1 MVRIKP
7 YLTIRRKLILFS
19 LIFILSV
26 LVLTSVNNFL
36 VQKAHQTTNLVIH
49 EYEFLLSSIDYL
61 KILSLTYRLNLDEY
75 LFTKSEVYLQSM
87 KNLMNKTENQIFLLE
102 SKFMEKNEMLEELK
116 SSFSSYFLL
125 TDNLI
130 SYYKSNPEDTETLNI
145 KKNRIDSLLENAIL
159 SKLDLL
165 SKEVEKKTL
174 EASEELENFHFLN
187 ILISIMVI
195 ALLTTSSLVYSFLV
209 AKSILDPISK
219 FEEATTRIA
228 EGEFGLTI
236 EVKSRDE
243 LGKLALHFNEMS
255 KKLLEFKRKIESH
268 QKELEKTVRERT
280 KELNEKV
287 KELTETK
294 IALMNMMEDLNETNK
309 KLLEAQKKLKKSYM
323 ELKKLDVEK
332 DRFISIAAHEL
343 KTPMTAISGFA
354 QLLKDE
360 EIIKDKEKRLRYLK
374 IIEDEIKRL
383 SALITDVLD
392 LSRIDLGTIKV
403 FVEEV
408 NINEIL
414 NDVKNEM
421 IELAKEKSL
430 YLNVEVE
437 KGISNVLTDREKLK
451 RILLNLVSNS
461 IKYTE
466 KGGITIKAE
475 KEGDEIKFSVSDTGI
490 GIPKEHFNK
499 IFTRFFQV
507 SSPYTR
513 KAKGSGLGLSICKE
527 LVELLGGRIWFD
539 SEVGKGTT
547 FYFTLPLKYK
557 EKKTNK

>member
-75 LFTKSEVYLQSM
+75 LFTNSEVYLQSM

-102 SKFMEKNEMLEELK
+102 SKFTEKNEMLEELK

-130 SYYKSNPEDTETLNI
+130 NYYKSNPEDIESINI

-187 ILISIMVI
+187 ILISIMII

-228 EGEFGLTI
+228 EGEFGLRI

-294 IALMNMMEDLNETNK
+294 IALMNMMEDLSETNK

-383 SALITDVLD
+383 SALVTDILD

-437 KGISNVLTDREKLK
+437 KGIPNILTDKEKLK

>member
-1 MVRIKP
+1 MARIKP

-36 VQKAHQTTNLVIH
+36 VQKTHQTANLVIY
-49 EYEFLLSSIDYL
+49 EYKFLLSSIDYL

-75 LFTKSEVYLQSM
+75 LFTNSEVYLQSM
-87 KNLMNKTENQIFLLE
+87 KNLMNRTENQIFLLE
-102 SKFMEKNEMLEELK
+102 SKFTEKNEMLEELK
-116 SSFSSYFLL
+116 SSFNSYFLL

-130 SYYKSNPEDTETLNI
+130 SYYKSNPEDIESINI

-174 EASEELENFHFLN
+174 EVSKELENFHFLN
-187 ILISIMVI
+187 ILISIMII

-209 AKSILDPISK
+209 TKSILDPISK

-236 EVKSRDE
+236 EVKSKDE

-280 KELNEKV
+280 KELNKKV

-294 IALMNMMEDLNETNK
+294 IALMNMMEDLSETNK

-383 SALITDVLD
+383 SALVTDILD
-392 LSRIDLGTIKV
+392 LSRIDLGTMKV

-437 KGISNVLTDREKLK
+437 KGIPNILTDKEKLK

-466 KGGITIKAE
+466 KGGVTIKAE
-475 KEGDEIKFSVSDTGI
+475 KEDNEIKFSVSDTGI
-490 GIPKEHFNK
+490 GIPKEYFNK

-527 LVELLGGRIWFD
+527 LVELLGGKIWFD

-557 EKKTNK
+557 KRK

>member
-75 LFTKSEVYLQSM
+75 LFTNSEVYLQSM

-130 SYYKSNPEDTETLNI
+130 NYYKSNPEDTETLNI

-236 EVKSRDE
+236 EVKSKDE

-383 SALITDVLD
+383 SALITDILD

>member
-75 LFTKSEVYLQSM
+75 LFTNSEVYLQSM

-102 SKFMEKNEMLEELK
+102 SKFTEKNEMLEELK

-130 SYYKSNPEDTETLNI
+130 NYYKSNPEDIESINI

-187 ILISIMVI
+187 ILISIMII

-228 EGEFGLTI
+228 EGEFGLRI

-294 IALMNMMEDLNETNK
+294 IALMNMMEDLSETNK

-343 KTPMTAISGFA
+343 KTPM
-354 QLLKDE
+354 
-360 EIIKDKEKRLRYLK
+360 
-374 IIEDEIKRL
+374 
-383 SALITDVLD
+383 
-392 LSRIDLGTIKV
+392 
-403 FVEEV
+403 
-408 NINEIL
+408 
-414 NDVKNEM
+414 
-421 IELAKEKSL
+421 
-430 YLNVEVE
+430 
-437 KGISNVLTDREKLK
+437 
-451 RILLNLVSNS
+451 
-461 IKYTE
+461 
-466 KGGITIKAE
+466 
-475 KEGDEIKFSVSDTGI
+475 
-490 GIPKEHFNK
+490 
-499 IFTRFFQV
+499 
-507 SSPYTR
+507 
-513 KAKGSGLGLSICKE
+513 
-527 LVELLGGRIWFD
+527 
-539 SEVGKGTT
+539 
-547 FYFTLPLKYK
+547 
-557 EKKTNK
+557 